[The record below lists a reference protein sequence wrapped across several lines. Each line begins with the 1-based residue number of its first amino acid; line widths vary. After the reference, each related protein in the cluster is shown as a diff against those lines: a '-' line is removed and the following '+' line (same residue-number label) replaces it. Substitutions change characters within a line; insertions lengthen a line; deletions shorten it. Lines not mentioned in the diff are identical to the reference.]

1 MENNVLQRN
10 KRKFLELN
18 FVKVAI
24 ILFVLHI
31 PFLIAY
37 FPGLMI
43 YDTGSSIAQFYGI
56 KTHVVE
62 MSAIPNAVLSNHH
75 MIILTFVF
83 GAFIKLGELFGSQS
97 IGFFLFILLQLCFF
111 CCVSSY
117 ALITIKKNLTR
128 IETVIFLLIYSL
140 FLPISLWMITM
151 SKDSFFSIFFLLFI
165 VLLYRYE
172 KSQGQALERRKYR
185 LMIIGTCMGLTLT
198 KQQGIYIVIICA
210 LYIMLRERKRI
221 WKTIYTFLLPS
232 IAYQIII
239 VMILLPFLNVAPSG
253 KQEMLGFMFQQTALS
268 VIENTESI
276 TEEEKEAIDNV
287 LPYEKLPDIYVPDS
301 QDNVKFQFNQMATS
315 ESVRN
320 YVLTWFKMFF
330 KYPGSYFKATFLN
343 CQGFFTPNSS
353 EFTKNSFMPIR
364 IENSILSQ
372 HSEFNLSNPKTPVYT
387 VIQVIVDKINATPLV
402 SAIFRCFFYVWLGI
416 IVCVVSI
423 IRNKKVVYYVFP
435 IIVTMLFFVIS
446 PVVEFRYVFPL
457 VITEPFLTLIVL
469 YQIRVRLVN

>member
-140 FLPISLWMITM
+140 FLPISLWNIW
-151 SKDSFFSIFFLLFI
+151 
-165 VLLYRYE
+165 
-172 KSQGQALERRKYR
+172 
-185 LMIIGTCMGLTLT
+185 LTSL
-198 KQQGIYIVIICA
+198 
-210 LYIMLRERKRI
+210 
-221 WKTIYTFLLPS
+221 W
-232 IAYQIII
+232 
-239 VMILLPFLNVAPSG
+239 
-253 KQEMLGFMFQQTALS
+253 
-268 VIENTESI
+268 
-276 TEEEKEAIDNV
+276 
-287 LPYEKLPDIYVPDS
+287 
-301 QDNVKFQFNQMATS
+301 
-315 ESVRN
+315 
-320 YVLTWFKMFF
+320 
-330 KYPGSYFKATFLN
+330 
-343 CQGFFTPNSS
+343 
-353 EFTKNSFMPIR
+353 
-364 IENSILSQ
+364 
-372 HSEFNLSNPKTPVYT
+372 
-387 VIQVIVDKINATPLV
+387 
-402 SAIFRCFFYVWLGI
+402 
-416 IVCVVSI
+416 
-423 IRNKKVVYYVFP
+423 
-435 IIVTMLFFVIS
+435 
-446 PVVEFRYVFPL
+446 
-457 VITEPFLTLIVL
+457 
-469 YQIRVRLVN
+469 